1 MLHILSLTGCL
12 RIQEGHLDVVKFLF
26 ENDAEFDH
34 ADKNWETPLWIA
46 SQVCFFFVSL
56 SFFKYES
63 KLRIVEL
70 ACPFGDCRVSVCQRR

>member
-46 SQVCFFFVSL
+46 SQVCFFLSL
-56 SFFKYES
+56 SHFLNTS
-63 KLRIVEL
+63 QNLEL
-70 ACPFGDCRVSVCQRR
+70 LN